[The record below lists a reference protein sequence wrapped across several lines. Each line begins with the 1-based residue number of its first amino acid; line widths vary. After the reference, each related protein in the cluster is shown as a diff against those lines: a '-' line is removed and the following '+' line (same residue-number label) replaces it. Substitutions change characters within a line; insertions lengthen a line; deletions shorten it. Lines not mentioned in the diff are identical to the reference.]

1 MVYYVLRRLALAV
14 PVLLLASLLVFA
26 VIRLIPGDVVTM
38 RLGES
43 GETPEAAEMRRV
55 LGLDKPLWAQ
65 YFIWL
70 ANVVRGELGLSLWTG
85 NPVTH
90 EVLLALPITAEL
102 ALLAMGI
109 ALVVAVPTGLLSAVA
124 RESPVDY
131 LVRLVSVAGLAIP
144 PFWLGTMFLM
154 LPAVLAG
161 WAPSSRYVSPTE
173 DLGENLK
180 QFLLPAL
187 ALGYYYA
194 AFLMRMVR
202 SQTLEVLG
210 QDYVRVARAKG
221 LSQTQVVVRHVLR
234 NALIPTIT
242 LAGAQLGVLVGGVV
256 VIEQIFSLP
265 GLGRL
270 TLWAISVRDYPQLQA
285 NVLLTAGFVIVIN
298 LAVDIAYAWLDPR
311 IRLESG
317 PWR

>member
-1 MVYYVLRRLALAV
+1 MVRYILRRLALAV
-14 PVLLLASLLVFA
+14 PVLFLASLMVFTI
-26 VIRLIPGDVVTM
+26 IRLIPGDVVTM

-70 ANVVRGELGLSLWTG
+70 ANAVRGDLGLSLWTA

-90 EVLLALPITAEL
+90 EILLALPITVEL

-109 ALVVAVPTGLLSAVA
+109 ALVVAIPTGVLSAVA
-124 RESPVDY
+124 RETPLDY

-161 WAPSSRYVSPTE
+161 WAPSSRYISPAE

-180 QFLLPAL
+180 QFTLPAL

-194 AFLMRMVR
+194 AFSMRMVR
-202 SQTLEVLG
+202 SQTLEVLR

-221 LSQTQVVVRHVLR
+221 LSETQVVLRHVLR

-256 VIEQIFSLP
+256 IIEQIFSLP

-285 NVLLTAGFVIVIN
+285 NVLLTALFVITIN
-298 LAVDIAYAWLDPR
+298 LVVDIAYAWLDPR
-311 IRLESG
+311 IRLGSG
-317 PWR
+317 

>member
-1 MVYYVLRRLALAV
+1 MGQYLLRRVVLAV
-14 PVLLLASLLVFA
+14 PVLLLASLMVFA
-26 VIRLIPGDVVTM
+26 IIRLIPGDVVTM

-55 LGLDKPLWAQ
+55 LGLDRPLWAQ
-65 YFIWL
+65 YFVWL
-70 ANVVRGELGLSLWTG
+70 GNVIRGDLGLSLWTG
-85 NPVTH
+85 KPVTQ
-90 EVLLALPITAEL
+90 EILLALPITAEL
-102 ALLAMGI
+102 ALLAIVI
-109 ALVVAVPTGLLSAVA
+109 ALAIGIPAGLLSAVT

-131 LVRLVSVAGLAIP
+131 AVRLVSVAGLAIP

-161 WAPSSRYVSPTE
+161 WAPSSRYVNPAE
-173 DLGENLK
+173 DPVENLK
-180 QFLLPAL
+180 QFILPAL

-194 AFLMRMVR
+194 AFSMRMVR
-202 SQTLEVLG
+202 SQTLEVLR

-221 LSQTQVVVRHVLR
+221 LSEAQVVVKHVVK

-242 LAGAQLGVLVGGVV
+242 LAGAQLGVLIGGVV

-285 NVLLTAGFVIVIN
+285 NVLLTAVFVIVIN
-298 LAVDIAYAWLDPR
+298 LLVDSVYAWLDPR
-311 IRLESG
+311 IRLGS
-317 PWR
+317 

>member
-1 MVYYVLRRLALAV
+1 MGRYVLRRLALAV
-14 PVLLLASLLVFA
+14 PVFILASLMVFTI
-26 VIRLIPGDVVTM
+26 IRLVPGDVVTM

-55 LGLDKPLWAQ
+55 LGLDRPIWAQ

-70 ANVVRGELGLSLWTG
+70 GHAVRGDLGLSLWTG
-85 NPVTH
+85 KPVT
-90 EVLLALPITAEL
+90 EEILQALPITAEL
-102 ALLAMGI
+102 ALLAIII
-109 ALVVAVPTGLLSAVA
+109 ALAIGIPSGLLSAVT

-131 LVRLVSVAGLAIP
+131 AVRLVSVAGLAIP

-161 WAPSSRYVSPTE
+161 WAPSSRYISPAE
-173 DLGENLK
+173 DLVENLK
-180 QFLLPAL
+180 QFILPAL

-194 AFLMRMVR
+194 AFSMRMVR
-202 SQTLEVLG
+202 SQTLEVLR

-221 LSQTQVVVRHVLR
+221 LSESQVVVKHVLK
-234 NALIPTIT
+234 NALIPTVT

-285 NVLLTAGFVIVIN
+285 NVLLTSAFVIAIN
-298 LAVDIAYAWLDPR
+298 LVVDIVYAWLDPR
-311 IRLESG
+311 IRLG
-317 PWR
+317 T

>member
-1 MVYYVLRRLALAV
+1 MGRYILRRLALAV
-14 PVLLLASLLVFA
+14 PVLILASLMVFTI
-26 VIRLIPGDVVTM
+26 IRLIPGDVVTM

-55 LGLDKPLWAQ
+55 MGLDRPIWAQ

-70 ANVVRGELGLSLWTG
+70 GNVVRGDLGLSLWTG
-85 NPVTH
+85 KPVTD

-102 ALLAMGI
+102 ALLAIII
-109 ALVVAVPTGLLSAVA
+109 ALAVGIPSGLLSAVT
-124 RESPVDY
+124 RESPADY
-131 LVRLVSVAGLAIP
+131 AVRLVSVAGLAIP

-161 WAPSSRYVSPTE
+161 WAPSSRYISPAE
-173 DLGENLK
+173 DLAENLK
-180 QFLLPAL
+180 QFILPAL

-194 AFLMRMVR
+194 AFSMRMVR
-202 SQTLEVLG
+202 SQTLEVLR

-221 LSQTQVVVRHVLR
+221 LSEPQVVVRHVLK

-256 VIEQIFSLP
+256 IIEQIFSLP

-285 NVLLTAGFVIVIN
+285 NVLLTSAFVIVIN
-298 LAVDIAYAWLDPR
+298 LVVDIVYAWLDPR
-311 IRLESG
+311 IRLG
-317 PWR
+317 T

>member
-1 MVYYVLRRLALAV
+1 MGRYALRRLALAV
-14 PVLLLASLLVFA
+14 PVLVLASLMVFTI
-26 VIRLIPGDVVTM
+26 IRLIPGDVVTM

-55 LGLDKPLWAQ
+55 LGLDRPIWAQ
-65 YFIWL
+65 YFIWVG
-70 ANVVRGELGLSLWTG
+70 NVVRGDLGLSLWTG
-85 NPVTH
+85 KPVTD
-90 EVLLALPITAEL
+90 EILLALPITAEL
-102 ALLAMGI
+102 ALLAITI
-109 ALVVAVPTGLLSAVA
+109 ALAIGIPSGLLSAVT

-131 LVRLVSVAGLAIP
+131 AVRLVSVAGLAIP

-161 WAPSSRYVSPTE
+161 WAPSSRYISPTE
-173 DLGENLK
+173 DLAENLK
-180 QFLLPAL
+180 QFILPAL

-194 AFLMRMVR
+194 AFSMRMVR
-202 SQTLEVLG
+202 SQTLEVLR

-221 LSQTQVVVRHVLR
+221 LSEPQVVARHVLK

-285 NVLLTAGFVIVIN
+285 NVLLTSAFVIVIN
-298 LAVDIAYAWLDPR
+298 LVVDIVYAWLDPR
-311 IRLESG
+311 IRLG
-317 PWR
+317 T